1 MPLKHDK
8 PFPKRPRLKGF
19 DYTGTHAYF
28 ITILTHERKEIF
40 ISPETVNNVLSI
52 LKETILQDFNIA
64 AYCFMPDHLHLLL
77 LSKSP
82 KSDLKRVIKD
92 FNQKSGFM
100 FIRQFKK
107 KLWHISYY
115 DHILRKEEELLET
128 AKYIFNN
135 PVRKGLVNS
144 FKEYPFS
151 GSMMFQ
157 IDKL

>member
-1 MPLKHDK
+1 MPLKHVE

-19 DYTGTHAYF
+19 DYKGTHAYF
-28 ITILTHERKEIF
+28 ITILTCKRQEVFTSFEA
-40 ISPETVNNVLSI
+40 VNKVLSI
-52 LKETILQDFNIA
+52 LGETILPDFNIA

-92 FNQKSGFM
+92 FKQKSGFM

-107 KLWHISYY
+107 KLWHLSYY

-135 PVRKGLVNS
+135 PVRKRLVNT
-144 FKEYPFS
+144 FKEYSFS
-151 GSMMFQ
+151 GSMMYR
-157 IDKL
+157 IEEL